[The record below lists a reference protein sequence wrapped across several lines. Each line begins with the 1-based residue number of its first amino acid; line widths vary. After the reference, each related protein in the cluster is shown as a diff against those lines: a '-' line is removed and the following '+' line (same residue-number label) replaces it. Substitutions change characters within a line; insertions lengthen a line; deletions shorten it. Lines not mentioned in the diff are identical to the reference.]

1 MQAINEKDISFN
13 LVLPKKSHFTFYLY
27 TVYSSLVKIFDF
39 THNIMIILIIK
50 EEKDYEIKYKK
61 FDYI

>member
-13 LVLPKKSHFTFYLY
+13 LVHPTKSHFTFYLY

-39 THNIMIILIIK
+39 THNNNINNQGGGGL
-50 EEKDYEIKYKK
+50 
-61 FDYI
+61 